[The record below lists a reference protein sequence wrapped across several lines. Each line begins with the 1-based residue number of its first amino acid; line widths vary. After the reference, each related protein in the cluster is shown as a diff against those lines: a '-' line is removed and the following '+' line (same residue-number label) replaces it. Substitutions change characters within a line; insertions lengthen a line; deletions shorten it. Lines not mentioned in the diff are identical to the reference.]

1 MLALLS
7 HNRCPGDSPKPT
19 AVNPLAGARCEMVM
33 MRRGDAIRKM
43 ANLDDDD
50 GVECVVV
57 CVHGFYFG
65 LFKPEIIG

>member
-1 MLALLS
+1 M
-7 HNRCPGDSPKPT
+7 
-19 AVNPLAGARCEMVM
+19 MM

>member
-1 MLALLS
+1 M
-7 HNRCPGDSPKPT
+7 
-19 AVNPLAGARCEMVM
+19 MM

-43 ANLDDDD
+43 ANLDDDDD

>member
-19 AVNPLAGARCEMVM
+19 AVNPLAGARCEMMM

-50 GVECVVV
+50 GVVV